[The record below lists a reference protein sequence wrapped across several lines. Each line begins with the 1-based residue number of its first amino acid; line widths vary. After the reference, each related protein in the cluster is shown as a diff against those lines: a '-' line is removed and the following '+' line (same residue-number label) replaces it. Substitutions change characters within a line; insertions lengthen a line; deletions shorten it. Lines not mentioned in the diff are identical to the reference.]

1 MIAGLRAACGSMSTR
16 VHGCCPRS
24 DTRAWVPAQAW
35 AAEGSDSRGLK
46 VLEKAPFSLTD
57 RRPELSF
64 THGLPVNEPGSPA
77 ALSSGSAHSSS
88 DSNGLAAVAAA
99 GANVSSGNGCAAVK
113 AFSHPSG
120 RGSGGSGGGP
130 SAASPGGARVR
141 RSGSASTTTAKF
153 AGRHPRGSAYPGAAI
168 PTAAP
173 PGRGGSDADD
183 PFWQPQPQQPDMYG
197 HMPQQDRHTRQ
208 PSRRRPQR
216 GSTTTAKPPASAPKQ
231 GASCG
236 DSSSWNGGAGN
247 KARAGQL
254 RRARREIDGW

>member
-1 MIAGLRAACGSMSTR
+1 MQ
-16 VHGCCPRS
+16 VHDCCARS
-24 DTRAWVPAQAW
+24 ETRAWVPAQAM
-35 AAEGSDSRGLK
+35 AAEGADSRGLQ
-46 VLEKAPFSLTD
+46 VLENAPCSLTD
-57 RRPELSF
+57 RRR
-64 THGLPVNEPGSPA
+64 GLPFTGGLHVNELGSHAVPGSGA
-77 ALSSGSAHSSS
+77 AHSSS
-88 DSNGLAAVAAA
+88 NDSGLATAAAA
-99 GANVSSGNGCAAVK
+99 GASVSGGNGRAAVK

-130 SAASPGGARVR
+130 SAASPGGARAR
-141 RSGSASTTTAKF
+141 RSGRASTTAKF
-153 AGRHPRGSAYPGAAI
+153 AGRHPGGSNYLGAAV

-173 PGRGGSDADD
+173 PGSGGSDADD

-197 HMPQQDRHTRQ
+197 HTPQPDRHTRQ